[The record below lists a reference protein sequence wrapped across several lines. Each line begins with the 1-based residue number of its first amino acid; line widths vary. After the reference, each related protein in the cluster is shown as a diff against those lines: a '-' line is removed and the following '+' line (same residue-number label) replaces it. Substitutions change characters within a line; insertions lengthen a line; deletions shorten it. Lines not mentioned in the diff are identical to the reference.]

1 MKNNSNKEN
10 NINKIPGKD
19 SEEKQEEEKII
30 VEGNGIKTE
39 YEEKN
44 LFKMFLKI
52 SKFNDAELNLF
63 SYKKAVNLD
72 KRSYNRYYFSLIK
85 TKHLLFFSFMPAFD
99 YNSQILKKFL
109 FFFNFAVNFVVN
121 ALFFNDDTMHKIYTD
136 GGEFNFI
143 YNIPQIIISSL
154 ISGFI
159 TAIIN
164 LLALSDD
171 NFIQLRYESTRKDIR
186 LKSKEMVRLIQIK
199 FGFFFLINLCLL
211 GIFWFYLGCFCAVYK
226 NTQIHL
232 IKDTLF
238 SFGSSM
244 IYPFALYLIPGIF
257 RIYSLRRKKKIIYGF
272 SKFLQL
278 IN

>member
-1 MKNNSNKEN
+1 M
-10 NINKIPGKD
+10 ILC
-19 SEEKQEEEKII
+19 
-30 VEGNGIKTE
+30 IKYTLME
-39 YEEKN
+39 
-44 LFKMFLKI
+44 
-52 SKFNDAELNLF
+52 
-63 SYKKAVNLD
+63 VNL
-72 KRSYNRYYFSLIK
+72 
-85 TKHLLFFSFMPAFD
+85 
-99 YNSQILKKFL
+99 IL
-109 FFFNFAVNFVVN
+109 
-121 ALFFNDDTMHKIYTD
+121 YR
-136 GGEFNFI
+136 

-211 GIFWFYLGCFCAVYK
+211 GIFWFYIGCFCAVYK